1 MKLTVSSMVSL
12 DGVMQAPGG
21 PGEDS
26 SGGFKFGGWTA
37 PYGSKEGF
45 QSILGWF
52 SQADAFLL
60 GRKTY
65 QIFAGYWPKVT
76 DPNDPIA
83 GPLNRLPKYVASK
96 TLKKVAW
103 NRSKLLKGSVVA
115 AIKKLKLEEGRELQV
130 HGSSDLLQTLLKA
143 GLVDE
148 WRIITF
154 PVVLGKGKRLFGKGT
169 VPGAFELID
178 TRRTPTGVVI
188 QVYRPAGAVRTGTVG
203 ETEKL
208 PRT

>member
-1 MKLTVSSMVSL
+1 MKLCVTTMVSL

-21 PGEDS
+21 PGEDR

-45 QSILGWF
+45 ESIIGWL

-76 DPNDPIA
+76 DPSDPIA
-83 GPLNRLPKYVASK
+83 GLLNRLPKYVASK
-96 TLKKVAW
+96 SLKNVAW
-103 NRSKLLKGSVVA
+103 ANATLLKGNVVA
-115 AIKKLKLEEGRELQV
+115 AVKKLKALEGRELQV

-143 GLVDE
+143 RLIDE
-148 WRIITF
+148 WRIILF
-154 PVVLGKGKRLFGKGT
+154 PVVLGNGKRLFGSGT
-169 VPGAFELID
+169 VPGAWDLVD
-178 TRRTPTGVVI
+178 SRRTPKGVML
-188 QVYRPAGAVRTGTVG
+188 QVYRPAGPVKTGTVG
-203 ETEKL
+203 EKGN
-208 PRT
+208 

>member
-1 MKLTVSSMVSL
+1 MSKLTVSAFVSL

-21 PGEDS
+21 PKEDR

-45 QSILGWF
+45 KRILQWF

-65 QIFAGYWPKVT
+65 RIFAGYWPKVT
-76 DPNDPIA
+76 DPKDPIA

-103 NRSKLLKGSVVA
+103 NNSKLLKGNVVA
-115 AIKKLKLEEGRELQV
+115 AVKKLKAQKGGELQV
-130 HGSSDLLQTLLKA
+130 HGSSGLIQTLLKA
-143 GLVDE
+143 RLIDE
-148 WRIITF
+148 LRVMTF
-154 PVVLGKGKRLFGKGT
+154 PVVLGKGKRLFGSGT
-169 VPGAFELID
+169 VPGALELVD
-178 TRRTPTGVVI
+178 TMRTSSGVLI
-188 QVYRPAGAVRTGTVG
+188 QVYRPAGAVKTGTVG
-203 ETEKL
+203 EA
-208 PRT
+208 